1 MDPTVTWLD
10 CTIEWQ
16 LHPLWCK
23 KELFKKK
30 TDHFKA
36 SDWSIAVNLVSLL
49 VVAEAPKA
57 LAVQSE
63 ILQLKAVEYF
73 TTSIITLFMVCWN
86 HIYYLTLLLLAF
98 RIAPDRYNGLNI
110 ITTDNQQH
118 KIAANVMCQ
127 FLKLLATQSQNG
139 HRACQWKDFFLE

>member
-1 MDPTVTWLD
+1 M
-10 CTIEWQ
+10 
-16 LHPLWCK
+16 
-23 KELFKKK
+23 
-30 TDHFKA
+30 
-36 SDWSIAVNLVSLL
+36 SIAVNLVSLL

-73 TTSIITLFMVCWN
+73 TTSIITLFMVCRN

-98 RIAPDRYNGLNI
+98 RIFPDRYNGLNI

-118 KIAANVMCQ
+118 EIVTNINH
-127 FLKLLATQSQNG
+127 L
-139 HRACQWKDFFLE
+139 